1 MAYES
6 PMINEHV
13 YLISKELILLPYLAP
28 FVPRYHEWMCNPELL
43 AATESEPLSFEEEQ
57 ENQCS
62 WLHATDKMTFILL
75 APLTAH
81 PQAGSGGECNGAC
94 RDREGQQQRR
104 DDSRARLVSLRGAV
118 PPLAEVFV
126 QALSSPGDSH
136 AFSCRLG
143 AVVPYPGCI
152 VTAADHTSFVPKPHS
167 PHGMHSASGNAFP
180 LLKRYVP
187 SRVKGLFS
195 SEVSSASQSQ
205 GAYGRGD
212 EAERL
217 ALAQSYVMIG
227 DCNLFLLEENDDND
241 DARDF
246 AAGAQWRPSGQ
257 QQERHR
263 SPTSPAAPSERSP
276 PLSPVPTVT
285 PSRTFEVEVMVADT
299 AFRRRGFAE
308 TAVRMIMQYA
318 VAVCG
323 ATRFV
328 AKILNTNTSSI
339 ALFTERLKFA
349 AFKEVKVFHEVHLAR
364 SLKTEDERRSWEL
377 ECRHSRCERAA
388 SSKASLQI
396 QRAICESCAAA
407 SSDGSKVAERTEE
420 LFSKPPTLSQP
431 AKCKGGQ
438 TYWCAPLS
446 ETVASSIHIYTHA
459 P

>member
-1 MAYES
+1 
-6 PMINEHV
+6 MINEHV

-28 FVPRYHEWMCNPELL
+28 FVPRYHAWMCNPELL
-43 AATESEPLSFEEEQ
+43 AATESEPLSLEEEQ
-57 ENQCS
+57 ENQCL

-75 APLTAH
+75 APLTA
-81 PQAGSGGECNGAC
+81 QFRAASGGEHNGPC
-94 RDREGQQQRR
+94 RDIDDHQQRR
-104 DDSRARLVSLRGAV
+104 DNSRARLVSLKGAV
-118 PPLAEVFV
+118 PPLAEVSV
-126 QALSSPGDSH
+126 QTSSSPGASR
-136 AFSCRLG
+136 AFSCSSG

-152 VTAADHTSFVPKPHS
+152 VTAADHISLVTKPHS
-167 PHGMHSASGNAFP
+167 PHRMHSALGNAFP
-180 LLKRYVP
+180 LLERYVP
-187 SRVKGLFS
+187 SRVRGLFS
-195 SEVSSASQSQ
+195 SEVSSASQSP
-205 GAYGRGD
+205 GGYGRGD

-227 DCNLFLLEENDDND
+227 DCNLFLLEEDNDND

-257 QQERHR
+257 QQERRR
-263 SPTSPAAPSERSP
+263 SPTSPAVPSERSP
-276 PLSPVPTVT
+276 PVSPAPTAT

-328 AKILNTNTSSI
+328 AKILKTNTSSI
-339 ALFTERLKFA
+339 ALFTERLNFVT
-349 AFKEVKVFHEVHLAR
+349 FKEVEVFHEVHLAR
-364 SLKTEDERRSWEL
+364 SLKTEEERRAWEL
-377 ECRHSRCERAA
+377 ECRHSWCERAA
-388 SSKASLQI
+388 SSEASLQSP
-396 QRAICESCAAA
+396 RAMCKSCAAA
-407 SSDGSKVAERTEE
+407 SSDGSRVAERTEE
-420 LFSKPPTLSQP
+420 FFSTPPTLSQP

-446 ETVASSIHIYTHA
+446 ETVASSIHIYTHV